1 MLTAGML
8 QISRIKFGRSE
19 VHTNIQYDKGK
30 SYNVQITVKPV

>member
-8 QISRIKFGRSE
+8 QINQIKFGRSE

-30 SYNVQITVKPV
+30 FYSVQMTLKPV